1 MHKLLLGSPRWLA
14 LFLGMGLLI
23 GSGLMAGCRRGEKP
37 TEAPVALPAGQPD
50 AAASDQRTA
59 MQVADDRS
67 ETNRIR
73 EADEDSAPP
82 AAESEA
88 TSSANAELDQPADA
102 EPADETNATQDAGTA
117 EQLGPQPTW
126 STLRLVLLAPG
137 GPRLVDL
144 RVNVA
149 GRDLAD
155 GFANATQS
163 LAEELDFR
171 FDSPIS
177 WEALLEKPLV
187 KSGWL
192 GNLVPSAEQ
201 RAELLAMYDH
211 ENVGTVDRAE
221 FDAFLTRGL
230 TRRSHLRLV
239 HARATAAPLMRSN
252 SPWGELDQDEDGELS
267 EQELSRT
274 GDALMHFDFDGDG
287 IITESELRS
296 NSEAMRGP
304 MNMSR
309 SSGLLDVTHVLTPEA
324 KSNTTLERAVHEHY
338 SFTETLSRETFFGW
352 DDQRWKQLDREAK
365 GEIVRRDLEPLRDMP
380 ADAQLNVALPSSLEL
395 SDSESSPQ
403 PEGAPDEEGDASLG
417 EPVSEGSVVS
427 VASESKGDQKQIV
440 WTAGPS
446 GGRLSLPG
454 CVVLVQ
460 VADDHSPEARR
471 LALER
476 FSQAAEDK
484 QLAAAITV
492 RLELKE
498 GAWQL
503 LAEQGSQGPSR
514 AWRWTAAP
522 RHFHVAATWTVVEQ
536 PWFELVDANGDRRL
550 TGLELS
556 DFHAFAGRWDRNF
569 NGRLEEEELPLVIS
583 VRIARE
589 DNRLAGFL
597 PGGTSEKKGVTNTPQ
612 GPSWFTGMDY
622 NSDGELTH
630 AEFLGEDTAFEALDA
645 NGDGIIDVREVYAPH

>member
-1 MHKLLLGSPRWLA
+1 MYRLLHRAPPFAA
-14 LFLGMGLLI
+14 LFLCTGLLI
-23 GSGLMAGCRRGEKP
+23 SAALLAGCRRGEKP
-37 TEAPVALPAGQPD
+37 AEAPVAGPADQP
-50 AAASDQRTA
+50 STA
-59 MQVADDRS
+59 QVADRS
-67 ETNRIR
+67 EANQKR

-88 TSSANAELDQPADA
+88 TGSANAELDQPDAA
-102 EPADETNATQDAGTA
+102 EPASESAATQETDAELKT
-117 EQLGPQPTW
+117 GPQPTW

-137 GPRLVDL
+137 GPRLVEL

-149 GRDLAD
+149 GRDLAE
-155 GFANATQS
+155 GFADATES

-177 WEALLEKPLV
+177 WDALLEKPLV
-187 KSGWL
+187 RSGWL
-192 GNLVPSAEQ
+192 GNLVPSFEQ
-201 RAELLAMYDH
+201 RAELLAMYDQD
-211 ENVGTVDRAE
+211 NVGMVDRVE
-221 FDAFLTRGL
+221 FAAFLTRGL

-309 SSGLLDVTHVLTPEA
+309 SSGLLDVTHVLTPDA
-324 KSNTTLERAVHEHY
+324 KSNITLERAVHEHY

-352 DDQRWKQLDREAK
+352 DDQRWKQIDREAK
-365 GEIVRRDLEPLRDMP
+365 GEIVRRDLESLCDMP

-395 SDSESSPQ
+395 SDSGNSPQ
-403 PEGAPDEEGDASLG
+403 PEGPPDESVDGSLG
-417 EPVSEGSVVS
+417 EPVSQGSVVS
-427 VASESKGDQKQIV
+427 VASESKGDKKQIV

-446 GGRLSLPG
+446 GGRLLLPG

-460 VADDHSPEARR
+460 VSDDHSPEARG
-471 LALER
+471 LAMER
-476 FSQAAEDK
+476 FSQAADDK
-484 QLAAAITV
+484 QLAAAITN

-498 GAWQL
+498 SAWQL

-522 RHFHVAATWTVVEQ
+522 RHFHVTATWTAVEH

-556 DFHAFAGRWDRNF
+556 DFHASAGRWDRNF

-583 VRIARE
+583 MRIARE
-589 DNRLAGFL
+589 DNRFAGFL
-597 PGGTSEKKGVTNTPQ
+597 PGGTNVKKGVTNAPQ

-645 NGDGIIDVREVYAPH
+645 NRDGIIDVREVYAPH